1 LIPRL
6 SFGSKHIITAL
17 PTVLTHVVTTSK
29 ETKDGKAYEGLKRLE
44 LKGGEERDR
53 ATLAR
58 EKADYLNENKE
69 GAVYAGTVNGLLICL
84 KTGDEDADGWY
95 AWGGNARRNK

>member
-1 LIPRL
+1 MIPRL
-6 SFGSKHIITAL
+6 SFGPKHIITAL

-53 ATLAR
+53 VTPAR
-58 EKADYLNENKE
+58 EKADYLNENE
-69 GAVYAGTVNGLLICL
+69 RRRRLRRHSQRFADLL
-84 KTGDEDADGWY
+84 KDG
-95 AWGGNARRNK
+95 R